1 MKHTISCLT
10 ISCSANN
17 NINNYY
23 HKNLMT
29 RGEGWVVLAIIK
41 FKVSVLR
48 NQTEFEIMLGT
59 INQLM

>member
-1 MKHTISCLT
+1 
-10 ISCSANN
+10 
-17 NINNYY
+17 
-23 HKNLMT
+23 MT

-59 INQLM
+59 INHLM